1 MAMAKKEEEKQEQ
14 VVVINGEEH
23 KVSDLS
29 QEQINLLNQV
39 ADLESKIRQ
48 ASFSLE
54 QTQGARA
61 FFMSQLTA
69 SLETKEE
76 PKEAANE

>member
-1 MAMAKKEEEKQEQ
+1 MAKKEEEKEQ

-39 ADLESKIRQ
+39 ADLENKIRQ

-61 FFMSQLTA
+61 FFMGQLTA
-69 SLETKEE
+69 SLEVKEE
-76 PKEAANE
+76 PKQEASK

>member
-1 MAMAKKEEEKQEQ
+1 MAKQKEEKQEQ

-23 KVSDLS
+23 NASDLS

-39 ADLESKIRQ
+39 ADLENKIRQ
-48 ASFSLE
+48 ISFSLE

-61 FFMSQLTA
+61 FFMGQFTA
-69 SLETKEE
+69 SLEKKEE
-76 PKEAANE
+76 PKEEVANE

>member
-1 MAMAKKEEEKQEQ
+1 MAKKEKENKQ

-23 KVSDLS
+23 NADDLS
-29 QEQINLLNQV
+29 QKQINLLNQV
-39 ADLESKIRQ
+39 ADLENKIRQ
-48 ASFSLE
+48 ARFSLE

-76 PKEAANE
+76 PKEAVK

>member
-1 MAMAKKEEEKQEQ
+1 MAKEKENKQ

-23 KVSDLS
+23 NVDDLS
-29 QEQINLLNQV
+29 QEQVNLLNQV
-39 ADLESKIRQ
+39 ADLENKIRQ
-48 ASFSLE
+48 VSFSLE

-61 FFMSQLTA
+61 FFMGQLTA

-76 PKEAANE
+76 PEEAVK

>member
-1 MAMAKKEEEKQEQ
+1 MAMAKKEEKQEQ

-39 ADLESKIRQ
+39 AALENKIRQ

-76 PKEAANE
+76 PKEVANE

>member
-1 MAMAKKEEEKQEQ
+1 MAKEKENKQ

-23 KVSDLS
+23 NVDDLS
-29 QEQINLLNQV
+29 QEQVNLLNQV
-39 ADLESKIRQ
+39 ADLEHKIRQ

-69 SLETKEE
+69 SLEAKEE
-76 PKEAANE
+76 PKQEASK

>member
-1 MAMAKKEEEKQEQ
+1 MAKEIEIKQ
-14 VVVINGEEH
+14 VVVMNGEEH
-23 KVSDLS
+23 NVDDLS
-29 QEQINLLNQV
+29 QEQVNVLNQV
-39 ADLESKIRQ
+39 SDLQNKIRQ

>member
-1 MAMAKKEEEKQEQ
+1 MVMGKKDEKEKEQ

-23 KVSDLS
+23 NVDDLS
-29 QEQINLLNQV
+29 QEQVKLLNQV
-39 ADLESKIRQ
+39 ADLENKIRQ
-48 ASFSLE
+48 VSFSLE

-61 FFMSQLTA
+61 FFIGQLTA

>member
-1 MAMAKKEEEKQEQ
+1 MADKEATQQEQ

-23 KVSDLS
+23 NVSDLS

-39 ADLESKIRQ
+39 ADLENKIRQ
-48 ASFSLE
+48 VSFSLE

-69 SLETKEE
+69 SLEKEEE
-76 PKEAANE
+76 PKEEVANE